1 MKIEK
6 NDIEKLRGL
15 EESLW
20 IAKTRFDQEY
30 MNKIL
35 SPDFFDLADR
45 VKFTVDKKQLMPFL
59 KR

>member
-1 MKIEK
+1 MKIEN
-6 NDIEKLRGL
+6 NDIKKLREL

-35 SPDFFDLADR
+35 SPDFFEFYHLGT
-45 VKFTVDKKQLMPFL
+45 KNIKSL
-59 KR
+59 KEV